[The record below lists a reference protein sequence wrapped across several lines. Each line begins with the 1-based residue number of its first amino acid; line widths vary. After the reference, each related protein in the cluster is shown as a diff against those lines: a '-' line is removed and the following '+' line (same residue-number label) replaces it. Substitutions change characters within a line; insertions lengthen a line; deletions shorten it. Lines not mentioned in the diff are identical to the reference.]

1 METSDVFLGAY
12 LSSYSPG
19 DADSANVFKT
29 SEDIKLELREMIDVS
44 IKEISD
50 YMITNGF
57 VCGKKDNVLVWF
69 LYESEE

>member
-19 DADSANVFKT
+19 NADSANVFKT
-29 SEDIKLELREMIDVS
+29 SEEIKLDLREMIDVS

-57 VCGKKDNVLVWF
+57 VCGKKRQCIGMVF
-69 LYESEE
+69 I

>member
-12 LSSYSPG
+12 LSNYSPG
-19 DADSANVFKT
+19 NADTANVFKT

-44 IKEISD
+44 IKEISE

>member
-19 DADSANVFKT
+19 NSDSANVFKT
-29 SEDIKLELREMIDVS
+29 SEEIKLDLREMIDVS
-44 IKEISD
+44 IKDISD

-57 VCGKKDNVLVWF
+57 VCGKKDNMLVWYM
-69 LYESEE
+69 YEDI

>member
-19 DADSANVFKT
+19 NADSANVFKT
-29 SEDIKLELREMIDVS
+29 SEEIKLDLREMIDVS

-50 YMITNGF
+50 YFLLFLPTIQDFPIF
-57 VCGKKDNVLVWF
+57 VR
-69 LYESEE
+69 

>member
-19 DADSANVFKT
+19 NADTANVFKT

-44 IKEISD
+44 IKEISE
-50 YMITNGF
+50 YMIMNGF

-69 LYESEE
+69 LHQSEE

>member
-19 DADSANVFKT
+19 NADSANVFKT

-44 IKEISD
+44 IKDISEF
-50 YMITNGF
+50 MITAGYT
-57 VCGKKDNVLVWF
+57 CGRKDNMLVWYM
-69 LYESEE
+69 YEDI